1 MLRFREV
8 GVYEKHARL
17 DGEWRDAVIVERE
30 LGRESSTFLPNHRIA
45 TMCMVL
51 KVSKSGFYAW
61 RCRPPSMR
69 TRADMALAER
79 IERIH
84 RESRGTYRVPRVDA
98 ELRLSGVRCA
108 K

>member
-1 MLRFREV
+1 VLRFREV

-30 LGRESSTFLPNHRIA
+30 LGRESSTFPPNHRIA

-84 RESRGTYRVPRVDA
+84 RESRGTYRAPRVDA